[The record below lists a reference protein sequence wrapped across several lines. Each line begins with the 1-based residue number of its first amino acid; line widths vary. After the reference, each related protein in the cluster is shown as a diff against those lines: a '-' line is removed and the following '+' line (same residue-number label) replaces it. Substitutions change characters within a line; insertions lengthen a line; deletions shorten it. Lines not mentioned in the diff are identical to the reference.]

1 MGRSQRGNNNAY
13 CQDNE
18 ISWVHWPPAALGQD
32 STRDDS
38 AEGVLM
44 PGTPGVLLDFTERL
58 IRLRRDHP
66 ALRRR
71 RYLRGRPV
79 RGADD
84 QLGDIAW
91 FTPGGAEM
99 TEQDWDAG
107 FAQSLTVF
115 LNGGAITETDR
126 RGQPI
131 RDDSFLLLFNASAHE
146 LEFAVPPARYGDL
159 WETVLDTARPAEP
172 FDDAAAVKAAGL
184 VPVRD
189 RSVQVLRR
197 R

>member
-1 MGRSQRGNNNAY
+1 MGRSQGGNNNAY

-18 ISWVHWPPAALGQD
+18 ISWMSWPAAAAGG
-32 STRDDS
+32 
-38 AEGVLM
+38 APGVPG
-44 PGTPGVLLDFTERL
+44 PGTAGVLLGFTQRL

-66 ALRRR
+66 VFHRR
-71 RYLRGRPV
+71 RYLRGRPA
-79 RGADD
+79 RGAAD
-84 QLGDIAW
+84 QLGDVAW
-91 FTPGGAEM
+91 FTPGGEEM
-99 TEQDWDAG
+99 TEEDWDAG

-115 LNGGAITETDR
+115 LNGGAITEADR

-131 RDDSFLLLFNASAHE
+131 RDDSFLLLFNASPQE
-146 LEFAVPPARYGDL
+146 LDFAVPPARYGDE
-159 WETVLDTARPAEP
+159 WDAVLDTAHPAGP
-172 FDDAAAVKAAGL
+172 PGGAAAIKAGGL